1 MRQADVDFVV
11 RTDLAIEERERV
23 WESGSEIAGVRMREW
38 EAADAGIRVTEVLV
52 CDERGEEALGKPVG
66 VYLTLDAPSLAK
78 KERITT
84 GRFRRSYRGFCGGC
98 LWIMG
103 LRRSGWS
110 GR

>member
-52 CDERGEEALGKPVG
+52 CDERG
-66 VYLTLDAPSLAK
+66 
-78 KERITT
+78 
-84 GRFRRSYRGFCGGC
+84 
-98 LWIMG
+98 
-103 LRRSGWS
+103 
-110 GR
+110 